1 MGGFIDANE
10 HAVDRRM
17 RRHAKGHSDMAARL
31 GASVIGNWPSY
42 RQVGSYHDVLD
53 REHTGT
59 GRQPPALAG
68 SNLGHASIF
77 EDLAACCFYR
87 LRETY
92 EVLSG
97 IKLCLIRKP

>member
-17 RRHAKGHSDMAARL
+17 RRPAKGHSDMATWL
-31 GASVIGNWPSY
+31 GATVIGNWPSY
-42 RQVGSYHDVLD
+42 RQVGSYDDVLD
-53 REHTGT
+53 NKHTGT
-59 GRQPPALAG
+59 GRQPPALARF
-68 SNLGHASIF
+68 NLGHASVF
-77 EDLAACCFYR
+77 EDPTACCFYR

-97 IKLCLIRKP
+97 ITLCLIQ